1 MVPDLLHLC
10 ELCLGLV
17 LALEGDSK
25 GSISGSL
32 DFSQLE
38 NIHGMVDNDK
48 DGYVTLEELHAFS
61 AKTRHAA
68 DLKNSIA
75 LIRSVDSNNDGLIS
89 WEELYG
95 PDDELDNLEKELEK
109 NGTAAAQPLKENGT
123 ATFRSLTLEDL
134 NHYKKAMAVQ
144 KKKFEAADSD
154 GDGKLSA
161 EELRTLKAP
170 HHDDAVMKVYSD
182 WMLSEKDLDG
192 DGLLSQSEL
201 WTEDDNPGLVGH
213 TDDAEFVQLDSDKDG
228 KLTAEEYRRYNSG
241 LHAAEKAFKA
251 LLQFADEDKDGRLEL
266 NELHG
271 VQHHLGGHDADF
283 HFVEWANHYD
293 L

>member
-1 MVPDLLHLC
+1 MLR
-10 ELCLGLV
+10 LCLGLV
-17 LALEGDSK
+17 LALQGDS
-25 GSISGSL
+25 SISGSM

-38 NIHGMVDNDK
+38 SIHGMVDNDK
-48 DGYVTLEELHAFS
+48 DGYVTVEELHAFS

-68 DLKNSIA
+68 GLKDNIA

-95 PDDELDNLEKELEK
+95 SDDEIHKLEKELEK
-109 NGTAAAQPLKENGT
+109 NGTAAAQPLTKNGT
-123 ATFRSLTLEDL
+123 AADQGMTLEHL
-134 NHYKKAMAVQ
+134 SHFKKAMAVQ
-144 KKKFEAADSD
+144 KKKFVAADSD

-161 EELRTLKAP
+161 EELRTLRAP
-170 HHDDAVMKVYSD
+170 HHDDAVMKVYTD

-201 WTEDDNPGLVGH
+201 WTEADNPGLGGH
-213 TDDAEFVQLDSDKDG
+213 TDDAEFELLDSDKDG

-241 LHAAEKAFKA
+241 LHAAEKAFKD
-251 LLQFADEDKDGRLEL
+251 LLELADEDEDGRLEL
-266 NELHG
+266 SELHG
-271 VQHHLGGHDADF
+271 VQQHLGGHSADF
-283 HFVEWANHYD
+283 HFVEWASHYD